1 LALLRYVMCATV
13 TSVPA
18 MSKAVLR
25 LLDIDMGQ
33 TRPPLSPIKEDALE
47 LLRND
52 LVKIGFFNWV
62 MTAP

>member
-1 LALLRYVMCATV
+1 MCATV

-52 LVKIGFFNWV
+52 LVKIGFFDWV

>member
-1 LALLRYVMCATV
+1 MCATV

>member
-1 LALLRYVMCATV
+1 MALLRYVMCATV